1 MIGFVVASVALV
13 AWIYLLLGRGG
24 FWRSNVTDEAIA
36 GARGLPHDN
45 EGPPPAV
52 AAIMPARNEHETVGR
67 AVTAVIAQT
76 YKGPLSLIV
85 VDDQSTDGTAAAAQ
99 AAAEDCKASR
109 RTVVLSGGP
118 LPPGWT
124 GKLWAM
130 QQGLQH
136 ATERGTSP
144 DYILFVDADIVLG
157 PDVVHRLVDLAE
169 RRRTALVSLMAKLR
183 CESLPERMLI
193 PAFVFFFQKL
203 YPFSWVNR
211 ADCPTAGAAG
221 GCMLVRRAALEDAGG
236 LRAIRSALIDDC
248 ALARLLKR
256 QGPIW
261 LGLSRDVV
269 SLRPYP
275 GFNDIRR
282 MVTRTA
288 FAQLGYSHWQLAAAV
303 LAMSVAYLA
312 PPIAAFAGH
321 GATQFVGAAAWAL
334 MAFMFLPTLRSYG
347 VSLLW
352 APALPLIAALYTAF
366 TLESAAQSWRGHG
379 GSWKG
384 RFQSIPIRGHHSP

>member
-144 DYILFVDADIVLG
+144 DY
-157 PDVVHRLVDLAE
+157 
-169 RRRTALVSLMAKLR
+169 
-183 CESLPERMLI
+183 
-193 PAFVFFFQKL
+193 
-203 YPFSWVNR
+203 
-211 ADCPTAGAAG
+211 
-221 GCMLVRRAALEDAGG
+221 
-236 LRAIRSALIDDC
+236 
-248 ALARLLKR
+248 
-256 QGPIW
+256 
-261 LGLSRDVV
+261 
-269 SLRPYP
+269 
-275 GFNDIRR
+275 
-282 MVTRTA
+282 
-288 FAQLGYSHWQLAAAV
+288 
-303 LAMSVAYLA
+303 
-312 PPIAAFAGH
+312 
-321 GATQFVGAAAWAL
+321 
-334 MAFMFLPTLRSYG
+334 
-347 VSLLW
+347 
-352 APALPLIAALYTAF
+352 
-366 TLESAAQSWRGHG
+366 
-379 GSWKG
+379 
-384 RFQSIPIRGHHSP
+384 